1 MGKIKLDAGHIAVV
15 VKQRKVGCHPSI
27 FIQDFYVNDKERFFE
42 LWLYKNGFRP
52 AFENY
57 LGATVTHNGIDTAIV
72 NQFYRVLVNTANSQ
86 GSEFNFAGEWNSL
99 LYFATK
105 INHIKQLVT

>member
-1 MGKIKLDAGHIAVV
+1 MGKIKLDAGHIALA

-42 LWLYKNGFRP
+42 LWLYKKRFRP

-57 LGATVTHNGIDTAIV
+57 LGATVTHDGIDTAIA
-72 NQFYRVLVNTANSQ
+72 NQFYKVLVNTANSQ
-86 GSEFNFAGEWNSL
+86 GSEFNLTSEWSSL

-105 INHIKQLVT
+105 INQIKQLVT

>member
-1 MGKIKLDAGHIAVV
+1 MGKIQLDAGHIAVAAR
-15 VKQRKVGCHPSI
+15 QRKVGCHPSI

-42 LWLYKNGFRP
+42 LWLYKKRFRP

-57 LGATVTHNGIDTAIV
+57 LGATVTHNGIDTDIA
-72 NQFYRVLVNTANSQ
+72 NQFYKVLLNTSNSQ
-86 GSEFNFAGEWNSL
+86 GSGFNLTNEWNSI

-105 INHIKQLVT
+105 INQIKQLVT